1 LKNINVSFL
10 DSKIEEN
17 FFVSTKSNVIKND
30 SKDFSNC
37 LKQIQNDIKDNY
49 KLKNKYNSKLQDK
62 KAISSKTVTKGKN
75 EKIRTGDLED
85 DVENISQLSD
95 ELESLNFQIQNL
107 ILQLLELYTNCDE
120 NNKNELKES
129 VEQVKDTV
137 EGVKFILNDDFKP
150 MDKIEFKSLEDIMTK
165 LDELENISRKVESK
179 FDDVL
184 DIKIAE
190 KLKDNILAMQKENKA
205 AFENTLS
212 KENNKEILGEMN
224 IETIKKDNPM
234 ETKDVFFSSQNSEEN
249 VKENIVAETE
259 TKGEENLFEEDL
271 DEKSAELNEIREEQL
286 FTNSKIKT
294 NFEGKIE
301 EIQKKEIEIPKDEI
315 IKQVLDK
322 GKAVVDENKS
332 EIRIKLKPEILGE
345 VLLKVEVEKG
355 VVVAKAIVDNYR
367 VKELLE
373 TNIYQLKEGLEKQGL
388 DIKTFEVQVGT
399 NSNFENEKREK
410 YSSNDKNKKIKIKKL
425 DLNTLNTYEKN
436 IIFDNENIIKEGS
449 LDLMA

>member
-1 LKNINVSFL
+1 MKNINVSFL

-37 LKQIQNDIKDNY
+37 LKQIQNDIQDSH
-49 KLKNKYNSKLQDK
+49 KLKNEANSKLQDE
-62 KAISSKTVTKGKN
+62 KAISNKTVIKGKN

-190 KLKDNILAMQKENKA
+190 NLKDNILALQKENKA

-234 ETKDVFFSSQNSEEN
+234 ETKDVFFSSQNLEEN

>member
-1 LKNINVSFL
+1 MKNINVSIL
-10 DSKIEEN
+10 DSKIEDN

-75 EKIRTGDLED
+75 EKISTGDLED

-95 ELESLNFQIQNL
+95 ELESLNSQIQNL

-137 EGVKFILNDDFKP
+137 EGVKFILNDDFKL
-150 MDKIEFKSLEDIMTK
+150 MDKIEFESLEDIMTK
-165 LDELENISRKVESK
+165 FDELENILRKSESK

-190 KLKDNILAMQKENKA
+190 NLKGNILALQKENKA
-205 AFENTLS
+205 AFEKTLS

-332 EIRIKLKPEILGE
+332 EIRIKLKPEVLGE

-425 DLNTLNTYEKN
+425 DLSNLSIYEEN
-436 IIFDNENIIKEGS
+436 NVFSNENIVQECS

>member
-1 LKNINVSFL
+1 MKNINVSFL

-190 KLKDNILAMQKENKA
+190 NLKDNILALQKENKA

-234 ETKDVFFSSQNSEEN
+234 ETKDVFFSSQNLEEN

>member
-1 LKNINVSFL
+1 
-10 DSKIEEN
+10 
-17 FFVSTKSNVIKND
+17 
-30 SKDFSNC
+30 
-37 LKQIQNDIKDNY
+37 
-49 KLKNKYNSKLQDK
+49 
-62 KAISSKTVTKGKN
+62 
-75 EKIRTGDLED
+75 
-85 DVENISQLSD
+85 
-95 ELESLNFQIQNL
+95 
-107 ILQLLELYTNCDE
+107 
-120 NNKNELKES
+120 
-129 VEQVKDTV
+129 
-137 EGVKFILNDDFKP
+137 
-150 MDKIEFKSLEDIMTK
+150 
-165 LDELENISRKVESK
+165 
-179 FDDVL
+179 
-184 DIKIAE
+184 
-190 KLKDNILAMQKENKA
+190 MQKENKA

-234 ETKDVFFSSQNSEEN
+234 ETKDVFFSSQNLEEN